1 MSTGW
6 LDQGKKPKVSGWCRE
21 VWLHFLLCCALLNS
35 MKRLVGWSR
44 AADQISPC
52 PLIESSCFVSEE
64 LRDVSHSG
72 RQQRQQHQAWNLCY
86 SCRTRKVLKI
96 CLFEVCIG
104 QWLILLSSDTIH
116 APPAPTVSR
125 SSACNCSSSVAV
137 CWLEWKC
144 EYDSPGM
151 HRYHFFCR
159 LNREWV
165 LAFW

>member
-1 MSTGW
+1 MDSYISAPPTRFLFVANGLWVQAGW
-6 LDQGKKPKVSGWCRE
+6 TRPKVSGWCRE

-64 LRDVSHSG
+64 LRDVLHSG
-72 RQQRQQHQAWNLCY
+72 LQQRQQHQAWNLCY

-104 QWLILLSSDTIH
+104 QCSNFAQLRHYPRSPSS
-116 APPAPTVSR
+116 
-125 SSACNCSSSVAV
+125 N
-137 CWLEWKC
+137 
-144 EYDSPGM
+144 
-151 HRYHFFCR
+151 R
-159 LNREWV
+159 LQE
-165 LAFW
+165 LCL